1 MSELLGLRVGKG
13 GTIVGGGNCAAA
25 LVTRQHESCYHKAIS
40 THADV
45 HAKRIAAI
53 LALARCCKVFLAMPS
68 LRKSL
73 PEHIDHQEIVNPIA
87 NILESE
93 PANITIPLEAQ
104 MNAPSYSEAA
114 ERSPSEDAASETEVS
129 SVVKHEYG
137 ERAAKIGCDSERI
150 ISSVALFTS
159 KSIKELEGLT
169 FELQGLQEFLRSETE
184 RVQRDIDN
192 ALAGLKIIIDT
203 ISPWRSARHETSVQ
217 DRTSKPEPRI
227 QRTNLAGGQK

>member
-1 MSELLGLRVGKG
+1 LRRS
-13 GTIVGGGNCAAA
+13 ARH
-25 LVTRQHESCYHKAIS
+25 RQHESCHHKAAS
-40 THADV
+40 PHGV
-45 HAKRIAAI
+45 HAKCIAAI
-53 LALARCCKVFLAMPS
+53 LALTHGCKVLLAVPS
-68 LRKSL
+68 PGKSL
-73 PEHIDHQEIVNPIA
+73 PEHIDHQEILNPIA

-93 PANITIPLEAQ
+93 SVNITIPLEAR

-114 ERSPSEDAASETEVS
+114 ERSPSEDAASETEIG

-137 ERAAKIGCDSERI
+137 ERAAKIGGDSERI

>member
-1 MSELLGLRVGKG
+1 LLAVPSPGKS
-13 GTIVGGGNCAAA
+13 V
-25 LVTRQHESCYHKAIS
+25 
-40 THADV
+40 
-45 HAKRIAAI
+45 
-53 LALARCCKVFLAMPS
+53 
-68 LRKSL
+68 
-73 PEHIDHQEIVNPIA
+73 PEHSDHQDIINPIA
-87 NILESE
+87 NILEIDS
-93 PANITIPLEAQ
+93 ANITIPLEAQ
-104 MNAPSYSEAA
+104 MNAPTYSEAA
-114 ERSPSEDAASETEVS
+114 ERSPSEDAALETEIS
-129 SVVKHEYG
+129 SVAKHEYG
-137 ERAAKIGCDSERI
+137 ERAARIGSDSERI
-150 ISSVALFTS
+150 TSSVALFTS

>member
-1 MSELLGLRVGKG
+1 MSELLGLTVGKG

-25 LVTRQHESCYHKAIS
+25 QHESCYHKAIS

-53 LALARCCKVFLAMPS
+53 LALTRCCKVFLAMPS

-93 PANITIPLEAQ
+93 PANITIPLQAQ

-114 ERSPSEDAASETEVS
+114 D
-129 SVVKHEYG
+129 G
-137 ERAAKIGCDSERI
+137 ERAAKIGCDSERT
-150 ISSVALFTS
+150 ISSVPLFTS

-192 ALAGLKIIIDT
+192 ALACLKIIIDT

>member
-1 MSELLGLRVGKG
+1 
-13 GTIVGGGNCAAA
+13 
-25 LVTRQHESCYHKAIS
+25 
-40 THADV
+40 
-45 HAKRIAAI
+45 
-53 LALARCCKVFLAMPS
+53 MPS

>member
-1 MSELLGLRVGKG
+1 M
-13 GTIVGGGNCAAA
+13 
-25 LVTRQHESCYHKAIS
+25 
-40 THADV
+40 HADV
-45 HAKRIAAI
+45 HATCIAAI
-53 LALARCCKVFLAMPS
+53 LVLTHACKVLLAMRSPDKS
-68 LRKSL
+68 LR
-73 PEHIDHQEIVNPIA
+73 EHIDHQEIVNPIA

-114 ERSPSEDAASETEVS
+114 ERSPSEDAASETEIS

-137 ERAAKIGCDSERI
+137 ERAAKIGGDSERI

-203 ISPWRSARHETSVQ
+203 ISPWRSARQETSVQ
-217 DRTSKPEPRI
+217 ERTSKPEPRI

>member
-1 MSELLGLRVGKG
+1 
-13 GTIVGGGNCAAA
+13 
-25 LVTRQHESCYHKAIS
+25 
-40 THADV
+40 
-45 HAKRIAAI
+45 
-53 LALARCCKVFLAMPS
+53 
-68 LRKSL
+68 
-73 PEHIDHQEIVNPIA
+73 
-87 NILESE
+87 
-93 PANITIPLEAQ
+93 
-104 MNAPSYSEAA
+104 MNAPHSEFASDRSIPDSALETESAGAA
-114 ERSPSEDAASETEVS
+114 KQEHGERSA
-129 SVVKHEYG
+129 
-137 ERAAKIGCDSERI
+137 RIGSDSERI

-169 FELQGLQEFLRSETE
+169 VELQGLQEFLKSETG